1 LKRIFVLCGIFTVL
15 NLYSFLGSAQTFTLK
30 IAVSGQ
36 PTQKVILGTVSGD
49 NFTPC
54 DSIYPKN
61 EVLVFTFPENSQTG
75 MYRIIFGQTPYA
87 RIMNEAPQQL
97 DFIFNRENIELKT
110 SFKTPLKST
119 EVLQSEENKLWFDF
133 LLYNDE
139 YRKQF
144 TILEKEMDDLWA
156 KKDTANALEK
166 SNDFNRLQMARDV
179 FIGQNAQQNSTLF
192 AAELISVFREPVMDG
207 YLSPNERN
215 DFYQKEY
222 FKTVDF
228 TNEQIINTSVYTDK
242 IFHYLLTFNQPNLT
256 QTERETAYK
265 KAVDTILAHT
275 SKNEKVY
282 RFITAYLT
290 HGFEILQM
298 ENLVDYINSKAD

>member
-1 LKRIFVLCGIFTVL
+1 
-15 NLYSFLGSAQTFTLK
+15 
-30 IAVSGQ
+30 
-36 PTQKVILGTVSGD
+36 
-49 NFTPC
+49 
-54 DSIYPKN
+54 
-61 EVLVFTFPENSQTG
+61 
-75 MYRIIFGQTPYA
+75 
-87 RIMNEAPQQL
+87 
-97 DFIFNRENIELKT
+97 
-110 SFKTPLKST
+110 
-119 EVLQSEENKLWFDF
+119 
-133 LLYNDE
+133 
-139 YRKQF
+139 
-144 TILEKEMDDLWA
+144 MDDLWA